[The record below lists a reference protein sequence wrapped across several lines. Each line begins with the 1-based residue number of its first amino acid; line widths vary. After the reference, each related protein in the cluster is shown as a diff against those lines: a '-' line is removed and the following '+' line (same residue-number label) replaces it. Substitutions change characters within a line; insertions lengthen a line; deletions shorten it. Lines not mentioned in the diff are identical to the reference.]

1 LEADMTR
8 KWTAR
13 GGLVVAAAFAL
24 APWLAGADKKPAAK
38 LTTLDG
44 KVVPLADVV
53 KKAGGQLD
61 SDASPTSLVL
71 VAEGG
76 KVYPLVK
83 DAGSRLF
90 FKDKSLLNRPV
101 RLTGKLVPGGQLL
114 MVRLVRSLVK
124 GKPHDVYYWCDIC
137 AIRRGEKEI
146 CECCG
151 GPMELKEEPVKK

>member
-1 LEADMTR
+1 MSR
-8 KWTAR
+8 KWRAR
-13 GGLVVAAAFAL
+13 GGVVVAALFCL
-24 APWLAGADKKPAAK
+24 APWLAGAADKPAAAK
-38 LTTLDG
+38 LTTLTG

-53 KKAGGQLD
+53 KKAGGKLD
-61 SDASPTSLVL
+61 ADAAPTSLVL

-83 DAGSRLF
+83 DDGSRLF
-90 FKDKSLLNRPV
+90 FKDKALLNRPM

-114 MVRLVRSLVK
+114 MVRSVRSLIK
-124 GKPHDVYYWCDIC
+124 GEPHEVYYWCDVCSIK
-137 AIRRGEKEI
+137 RGEKNI